1 MFGLGWTPCLGPT
14 LAAIN
19 LLSVQAGS
27 AWQGM
32 WLGVA
37 YCLGLGVP
45 FVLVALGAGWAT
57 GAIRAVKRHMRT
69 VNIIGGAIL
78 IVIGLLMVTG
88 IWSAVMSSVGA
99 VIRSFVPRSEPDI
112 DSTDTSAD
120 PQRPAD
126 HVDGSGATQ
135 AGGGAGINQPK
146 LGLVGSLRFF
156 WRQLTSMRTA
166 LFLLMLLALAAI
178 PGSLVPQRTADPN
191 GVVQY
196 KADHATLYPIL
207 DKLQVFD
214 TYTSVWFSAIYLL
227 LFVSLIGC
235 IIPRTKH
242 HWQALRTRPPKTPV
256 RLTRLAGYRKVAV
269 QPNTLTSATSATSA
283 TGATDATGATGG
295 ADATPGLPS
304 ADHAVKRAMALL
316 KRSGYRVERFG
327 DSVSAERGYLRETGN
342 LVFHAALVGVLL
354 AVGVGGGFGY
364 TGQRLLV
371 EGQTFSN
378 VLGSYD
384 SFNPGRWFRQSDLKG
399 YNLTLDKF
407 VTKYEERNL
416 DALGQA
422 LDYSATVTSREKGG
436 EAKTSRLGVNEPLN
450 VGGTNVYLLGNGYAM
465 SVTVRDG
472 DGNVAYKDTVPFLP
486 EDANYTSTGVIKVP
500 DSVPDQLGMVGFFYP
515 TASKLSTGAYAS
527 AYPDDQNPLLTL
539 QVYTG
544 DLGLDDGVP
553 QSVYTLDTSGLKQIA
568 GRQSDTA
575 SIELKPGQTK
585 KLPGKAGSITFD
597 GVKRYVSL
605 DVHHDPSQ
613 LWVGGFAV
621 LSVLG
626 LLTSLFVPRRRVWV
640 KVVPRKGDGVGTEP
654 GYDLEY
660 AGLARGEDPNLERAV
675 ADIAQR
681 HTSDLGVR
689 MPQ

>member
-1 MFGLGWTPCLGPT
+1 
-14 LAAIN
+14 
-19 LLSVQAGS
+19 LSPQ
-27 AWQGM
+27 
-32 WLGVA
+32 
-37 YCLGLGVP
+37 
-45 FVLVALGAGWAT
+45 
-57 GAIRAVKRHMRT
+57 
-69 VNIIGGAIL
+69 
-78 IVIGLLMVTG
+78 
-88 IWSAVMSSVGA
+88 
-99 VIRSFVPRSEPDI
+99 SEPDVDAADI

-120 PQRPAD
+120 PQRPSD
-126 HVDGSGATQ
+126 HVDGSGPAEPSA
-135 AGGGAGINQPK
+135 AGGGDGVNQPK
-146 LGLVGSLRFF
+146 LGLVGYLRFF

-256 RLTRLAGYRKVAV
+256 RLTRLAGYQKVA
-269 QPNTLTSATSATSA
+269 
-283 TGATDATGATGG
+283 
-295 ADATPGLPS
+295 ADGTEVP
-304 ADHAVKRAMALL
+304 ADQAVTRAMALL

-384 SFNPGRWFRQSDLKG
+384 SFNPGRWFQQTDLKG
-399 YNLTLDKF
+399 YNFTLDKF

-422 LDYSATVTSREKGG
+422 LDYSATVTTQEKGG
-436 EAKTSRLGVNEPLN
+436 AKQTSRLGVNDPVS

-465 SVTVRDG
+465 DVTVRDG
-472 DGNVAYKDTVPFLP
+472 DGNVAFKDTVPFLP

-500 DSVPDQLGMVGFFYP
+500 DAAPDQLGMVGFFYP

-568 GRQSDTA
+568 GRQSDAA

-585 KLPGKAGSITFD
+585 KLPGDAGSITFD

-640 KVVPRKGDGVGTEP
+640 KVVPRRDDGTGAEP

-675 ADIAQR
+675 ADIAKR

>member
-1 MFGLGWTPCLGPT
+1 
-14 LAAIN
+14 
-19 LLSVQAGS
+19 LSPQ
-27 AWQGM
+27 
-32 WLGVA
+32 
-37 YCLGLGVP
+37 
-45 FVLVALGAGWAT
+45 
-57 GAIRAVKRHMRT
+57 
-69 VNIIGGAIL
+69 
-78 IVIGLLMVTG
+78 
-88 IWSAVMSSVGA
+88 
-99 VIRSFVPRSEPDI
+99 SEPDVDAADI

-120 PQRPAD
+120 PQRPSD
-126 HVDGSGATQ
+126 HVDGSGPAEPSA
-135 AGGGAGINQPK
+135 AGGGDGVNQPK
-146 LGLVGSLRFF
+146 LGLVGYLRFF

-256 RLTRLAGYRKVAV
+256 RLTRLAGYQKVA
-269 QPNTLTSATSATSA
+269 
-283 TGATDATGATGG
+283 
-295 ADATPGLPS
+295 ADGTEVP
-304 ADHAVKRAMALL
+304 ADQAVTRAMALL

-384 SFNPGRWFRQSDLKG
+384 SFNPGRWFQQTDLKG
-399 YNLTLDKF
+399 YNFTLDKF

-422 LDYSATVTSREKGG
+422 LDYSATVTTQEKGG
-436 EAKTSRLGVNEPLN
+436 TKQTSRLGVNDPVS

-465 SVTVRDG
+465 DVTVRDG
-472 DGNVAYKDTVPFLP
+472 DGNVAFEDTVPFLP

-500 DSVPDQLGMVGFFYP
+500 DAAPDQLGMVGFFYP

-568 GRQSDTA
+568 GRQSDAA

-585 KLPGKAGSITFD
+585 KLPGDAGSITFD
-597 GVKRYVSL
+597 GVERYVSL

-640 KVVPRKGDGVGTEP
+640 KVVPRRDDGTGAEP

-675 ADIAQR
+675 ADIAKR

>member
-1 MFGLGWTPCLGPT
+1 
-14 LAAIN
+14 
-19 LLSVQAGS
+19 
-27 AWQGM
+27 
-32 WLGVA
+32 
-37 YCLGLGVP
+37 
-45 FVLVALGAGWAT
+45 
-57 GAIRAVKRHMRT
+57 MRP
-69 VNIIGGAIL
+69 
-78 IVIGLLMVTG
+78 
-88 IWSAVMSSVGA
+88 S
-99 VIRSFVPRSEPDI
+99 
-112 DSTDTSAD
+112 
-120 PQRPAD
+120 D
-126 HVDGSGATQ
+126 HVDSAAPTT
-135 AGGGAGINQPK
+135 GGDDGPTQPK
-146 LGLVGSLRFF
+146 LGFVGYVRFF

-196 KADHATLYPIL
+196 KADHPQLFPVL
-207 DKLQVFD
+207 DTLQVFD

-235 IIPRTKH
+235 IVPRTKH

-256 RLTRLAGYRKVAV
+256 RLGRLAGYRSVPV
-269 QPNTLTSATSATSA
+269 E
-283 TGATDATGATGG
+283 
-295 ADATPGLPS
+295 ADATTSLPS
-304 ADHAVKRAMALL
+304 VDDAVTRAASLL

-342 LVFHAALVGVLL
+342 LVFHAALVGVLV
-354 AVGVGGGFGY
+354 AVGLGGGFSY

-384 SFNPGRWFRQSDLKG
+384 SFNPGRWFRQTDLQG

-407 VTKYEERNL
+407 TTTYEEKNL

-422 LDYSATVTSREKGG
+422 LDYSATVTSREKG
-436 EAKTSRLGVNEPLN
+436 EEPKTSRIGVNDPLS

-465 SVTVRDG
+465 QVTIRDG
-472 DGNVAYKDTVPFLP
+472 KGNVAFQDVVPFLP

-500 DSVPDQLGMVGFFYP
+500 DASPSQLGLVGFFYP
-515 TASKLSTGAYAS
+515 TASKLSTGAFAS
-527 AYPDDQNPLLTL
+527 AYPDAQNPLLTL
-539 QVYTG
+539 QVYRG
-544 DLGLDDGVP
+544 DLGLDSGVP
-553 QSVYTLDTSGLKQIA
+553 QSVYSLDTSGLEQIA
-568 GRQSDTA
+568 GRQSKTA

-585 KLPGKAGSITFD
+585 TLPDGTGSITFD

-613 LWVGGFAV
+613 LFVAGFAV
-621 LSVLG
+621 LAVLG

-640 KVVPRKGDGVGTEP
+640 KAVPRRGAEHGE
-654 GYDLEY
+654 YDLEY

-675 ADIAQR
+675 DDIAKR
-681 HTSDLGVR
+681 HLSDLGVR
-689 MPQ
+689 IPA

>member
-1 MFGLGWTPCLGPT
+1 MSPQSDPDVD
-14 LAAIN
+14 AA
-19 LLSVQAGS
+19 
-27 AWQGM
+27 
-32 WLGVA
+32 
-37 YCLGLGVP
+37 
-45 FVLVALGAGWAT
+45 
-57 GAIRAVKRHMRT
+57 
-69 VNIIGGAIL
+69 
-78 IVIGLLMVTG
+78 
-88 IWSAVMSSVGA
+88 
-99 VIRSFVPRSEPDI
+99 DI

-120 PQRPAD
+120 PQRPSD
-126 HVDGSGATQ
+126 HVDGSGPAEPSA
-135 AGGGAGINQPK
+135 AGGGDGVNQPK
-146 LGLVGSLRFF
+146 LGLVGYLRFF

-256 RLTRLAGYRKVAV
+256 RLTRLAGYQKVAADDTEV
-269 QPNTLTSATSATSA
+269 SAEQ
-283 TGATDATGATGG
+283 
-295 ADATPGLPS
+295 
-304 ADHAVKRAMALL
+304 AVTRAMALL

-384 SFNPGRWFRQSDLKG
+384 SFNPGRWFQQTDLKG
-399 YNLTLDKF
+399 YNFTLDKF

-422 LDYSATVTSREKGG
+422 LDYSATVTTQEKGG
-436 EAKTSRLGVNEPLN
+436 AKQTSRLGVNDPVS

-465 SVTVRDG
+465 DVTVRDG
-472 DGNVAYKDTVPFLP
+472 DGNVAFKDVVPFLP
-486 EDANYTSTGVIKVP
+486 QDANYTSLGVIKVP
-500 DSVPDQLGMVGFFYP
+500 DSQPDQLGIRGFFYP

-527 AYPDDQNPLLTL
+527 AYPDDENPLLTL

-553 QSVYTLDTSGLKQIA
+553 QSVYTLNTSGLTEIA
-568 GRQSDTA
+568 GTDAPVKSL
-575 SIELKPGQTK
+575 ELKPGQTK
-585 KLPGKAGSITFD
+585 TLPAGAGSITFN

-640 KVVPRKGDGVGTEP
+640 KVVPRRDDGTGAEP

-675 ADIAQR
+675 ADIAKR

>member
-1 MFGLGWTPCLGPT
+1 
-14 LAAIN
+14 
-19 LLSVQAGS
+19 
-27 AWQGM
+27 
-32 WLGVA
+32 
-37 YCLGLGVP
+37 
-45 FVLVALGAGWAT
+45 
-57 GAIRAVKRHMRT
+57 
-69 VNIIGGAIL
+69 
-78 IVIGLLMVTG
+78 
-88 IWSAVMSSVGA
+88 MS
-99 VIRSFVPRSEPDI
+99 PQSEPDVDAADI

-120 PQRPAD
+120 PQRPSD
-126 HVDGSGATQ
+126 HVDGSGPAEPSA
-135 AGGGAGINQPK
+135 AGGGDGVNQPK
-146 LGLVGSLRFF
+146 LGLVGYMRFF

-256 RLTRLAGYRKVAV
+256 RLTRLAGYQKVA
-269 QPNTLTSATSATSA
+269 
-283 TGATDATGATGG
+283 
-295 ADATPGLPS
+295 ADGTEVP
-304 ADHAVKRAMALL
+304 ADQAVTRAMALL

-384 SFNPGRWFRQSDLKG
+384 SFNPGRWFQQTDLKG
-399 YNLTLDKF
+399 YNFTLDKF

-422 LDYSATVTSREKGG
+422 LDYSATVTTQEKGG
-436 EAKTSRLGVNEPLN
+436 TKQTSRLGVNDPVS

-465 SVTVRDG
+465 DVTVRDG
-472 DGNVAYKDTVPFLP
+472 DGNVAFEDTVPFLP

-500 DSVPDQLGMVGFFYP
+500 DAAPDQLGMVGFFYP

-568 GRQSDTA
+568 GRQSDAA

-585 KLPGKAGSITFD
+585 KLPGDAGSITFD

-640 KVVPRKGDGVGTEP
+640 KVVPRRDDGTGAEP

-675 ADIAQR
+675 ADIAKR